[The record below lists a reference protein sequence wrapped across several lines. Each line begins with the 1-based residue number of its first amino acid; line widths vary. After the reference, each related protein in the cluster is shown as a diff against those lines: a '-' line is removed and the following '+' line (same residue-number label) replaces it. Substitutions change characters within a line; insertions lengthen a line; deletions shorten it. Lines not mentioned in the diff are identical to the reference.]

1 MSTILSPAPKL
12 QFFTE
17 GGIPLAGGKLYSY
30 AAGTTTPLATYT
42 TSTGIQNNT
51 NPIIL
56 DSRGEAAV
64 WLDAASYKLTLTDS
78 NDVEIWTVDNI
89 TTQDAM
95 NALTA
100 FEASLASSQGSSLVG
115 YAPASGPPNRTVQS
129 KLRDVVSVKDF
140 GAVGDGTT
148 DDTTA
153 LQAAIAY
160 CENVEQ
166 YGGRA
171 LYIPGGRYKISA
183 PLTLSKEF
191 ITIFGDGAWE
201 SQIYAVGLSTSA
213 LATANIEYLRPFLHD
228 FGIVNTGTG
237 KGIDFSNIFGQ
248 VYLGELKN
256 LYIES
261 GDDGFYAPRFFSMVM
276 MNVSSLS
283 RTGHSFRVAC
293 GPGVNWI
300 GCYALECGPGKAGY
314 RLRGLILMN
323 ACNGLNEGDF
333 WGVFGSNPTN
343 LDGFQSD
350 FPDND
355 FPDITLLNCNLER
368 WGSLTTGGEAVR
380 VVNTY
385 RNFTFIGGK
394 IDRFDL
400 ATNYSA
406 IINCF
411 AGSNG
416 GTEPVRLGIGS
427 LFMGGG
433 TPSLANLYS
442 SGQAFYFDTNDQ
454 FYTGGIISFKQGA
467 TIYPIL
473 RQWVAGDI
481 FGNNAHYFSA
491 ISPRRNSIQMVRYDE
506 FPAPVFTATISAFTM
521 TVTAVS
527 TGVLSI
533 GQVLTGGAIT
543 AGTYIT
549 AFVSGAGGPGTYTVS
564 ASQTLTSTQLTGT
577 SQLTPVGA
585 AQVINVTGH
594 TKVVVTPAAA
604 ASITQATFDA
614 TPNTVS
620 DFGRNGDLLIEA
632 GNANLTIN
640 HSASG
645 ANTFKLT
652 GGVNLTLAA
661 GQVVRFCLSD
671 TGGNWWQV

>member
-1 MSTILSPAPKL
+1 MSAILSPVPKL

-17 GGIPLAGGKLYSY
+17 GGVPLVGGKLYSY
-30 AAGTTTPLATYT
+30 AAGTTAPLPTYT
-42 TSTGIQNNT
+42 TASSTQL
-51 NPIIL
+51 NPNPVIL
-56 DSRGEAAV
+56 DSRGEASV
-64 WLDAASYKLTLTDS
+64 WLGSASYKLTLTDS
-78 NDVEIWTVDNI
+78 TDVEIWTVDNI
-89 TTQDAM
+89 TTQDAVV
-95 NALTA
+95 ALAA
-100 FEASLASSQGSSLVG
+100 FEVSLASTTNSAQGSSLVG
-115 YAPASGPPNRTVQS
+115 YVPVSGSGRTVQS
-129 KLRDVVSVKDF
+129 KLRDTVSVKDF

-148 DDTTA
+148 DDTVA
-153 LQAAIAY
+153 IQNAIAY
-160 CENVEQ
+160 CQNTAQ
-166 YGGRA
+166 YGGKA
-171 LYIPGGRYKISA
+171 LYIPGGRYRITAS
-183 PLTLSKEF
+183 LSVSKEF
-191 ITIFGDGAWE
+191 LTIYGDGPWE
-201 SQIYAVGLSTSA
+201 SQIYADGI
-213 LATANIEYLRPFLHD
+213 ATPVIKTAAMQYLRPFFHD
-228 FGIVNTGTG
+228 FGVVNTGTG
-237 KGIDFSNIFGQ
+237 KGIDFGSITGQ

-256 LYIES
+256 LYLES
-261 GDDGFYAPRFFSMVM
+261 GDDGFYAPHFFSMSM
-276 MNVSSLS
+276 INVSSLS

-314 RLRGLILMN
+314 RLRGGILMN

-333 WGVFGSNPTN
+333 WGVFGSNPSN
-343 LDGFQSD
+343 LDGFQND
-350 FPDND
+350 FDDND

-385 RNFTFIGGK
+385 RTFTFLGGK

-411 AGSNG
+411 TGSNG

-454 FYTGGIISFKQGA
+454 FYAGGIISFKQGA
-467 TIYPIL
+467 TVYPIL

-491 ISPRRNSIQMVRYDE
+491 ISPRRTSLQMVRYAE
-506 FPAPVFTATISAFTM
+506 PAS
-521 TVTAVS
+521 
-527 TGVLSI
+527 
-533 GQVLTGGAIT
+533 
-543 AGTYIT
+543 
-549 AFVSGAGGPGTYTVS
+549 
-564 ASQTLTSTQLTGT
+564 
-577 SQLTPVGA
+577 LTPVGA
-585 AQVINVTGH
+585 AQAIVVTGY
-594 TKVVVTPAAA
+594 TKVVVTPVAA
-604 ASITQATFDA
+604 ASISTATFDITTNA
-614 TPNTVS
+614 VS
-620 DFGRNGDLLIEA
+620 DYGRNGDLLIEA

-652 GGVNLTLAA
+652 GGVNLALAA

>member
-42 TSTGIQNNT
+42 ASTGTQNNT

-64 WLDAASYKLTLTDS
+64 WLGAASYKLKLTDS
-78 NDVEIWTVDNI
+78 TDVEIWTSDNI
-89 TTQDAM
+89 TTQDAI

-100 FEASLASSQGSSLVG
+100 FEASLASTQGSSLVG
-115 YAPASGPPNRTVQS
+115 YVPASGPPGRTVQA

-153 LQAAIAY
+153 LRAAIAY
-160 CENVEQ
+160 CESATSW
-166 YGGRA
+166 GGRA
-171 LYIPGGRYKISA
+171 LYIPGGRYLISGA
-183 PLTLSKEF
+183 LTLSKEF

-201 SQIYAVGLSTSA
+201 SRIYAVGLSTSA
-213 LATANIEYLRPFLHD
+213 LTTASMQYLRPFLHD
-228 FGIVNTGTG
+228 FAIENTGTG
-237 KGIDFSNIFGQ
+237 KGIDFGNITGQ

-261 GDDGFYAPRFFSMVM
+261 GDDGFYAPHFFSMSM
-276 MNVSSLS
+276 INVSSLS

-300 GCYALECGPGKAGY
+300 GCYALECGLGKAGY
-314 RLRGLILMN
+314 RLRGSILLN

-333 WGVFGSNPTN
+333 WGVFGSNPSN
-343 LDGFQSD
+343 LDGFQ
-350 FPDND
+350 ND
-355 FPDITLLNCNLER
+355 FADVDYPDITLLNCNLER

-380 VVNTY
+380 VVNVY
-385 RNFTFIGGK
+385 RAFTFIGGK

-411 AGSNG
+411 TGSNG

-427 LFMGGG
+427 LFLGGG

-442 SGQAFYFDTNDQ
+442 AGQAFYFDTNDQ
-454 FYTGGIISFKQGA
+454 FYTGGITSFKQGA
-467 TIYPIL
+467 TVYPIL

-481 FGNNAHYFSA
+481 YGNNAHYFSA
-491 ISPRRNSIQMVRYDE
+491 ISPRRTSLQMVRYAE
-506 FPAPVFTATISAFTM
+506 PAA
-521 TVTAVS
+521 
-527 TGVLSI
+527 
-533 GQVLTGGAIT
+533 
-543 AGTYIT
+543 
-549 AFVSGAGGPGTYTVS
+549 
-564 ASQTLTSTQLTGT
+564 
-577 SQLTPVGA
+577 LTPVGA
-585 AQVINVTGH
+585 AQAIVVTGY
-594 TKVVVTPAAA
+594 TKVVVTPVAA
-604 ASITQATFDA
+604 ASITTATFDV
-614 TPNTVS
+614 TTNVVS
-620 DFGRNGDLLIEA
+620 DYGRNGDLLIEA

-652 GGVNLTLAA
+652 GGVNLALAA

>member
-42 TSTGIQNNT
+42 TSSGIQNNT

-64 WLDAASYKLTLTDS
+64 WLGAASYKLKLTDS
-78 NDVEIWTVDNI
+78 TDVEIWTSDNI
-89 TTQDAM
+89 TTQDAI

-100 FEASLASSQGSSLVG
+100 FEASLASTQGSSLVG
-115 YAPASGPPNRTVQS
+115 YVPASGPPGRTVQA

-148 DDTTA
+148 NDTTA

-160 CENVEQ
+160 CESAEQ

-171 LYIPGGRYKISA
+171 LYIPGGRYLITGA
-183 PLTLSKEF
+183 LTLSKEF

-201 SQIYAVGLSTSA
+201 SQIYAVGLSTGA
-213 LATANIEYLRPFLHD
+213 LVTANIEYLRPFLHD

-314 RLRGLILMN
+314 RLRGGILMN

-333 WGVFGSNPTN
+333 WGVFGSNPSN
-343 LDGFQSD
+343 LDGFQND

-385 RNFTFIGGK
+385 RTFTFLGGK

-411 AGSNG
+411 TGSNG

-491 ISPRRNSIQMVRYDE
+491 ISPRRNSIQMVRYAE
-506 FPAPVFTATISAFTM
+506 PAA
-521 TVTAVS
+521 
-527 TGVLSI
+527 
-533 GQVLTGGAIT
+533 
-543 AGTYIT
+543 
-549 AFVSGAGGPGTYTVS
+549 
-564 ASQTLTSTQLTGT
+564 
-577 SQLTPVGA
+577 LTPVGA
-585 AQVINVTGH
+585 AQAIVVTGY
-594 TKVVVTPAAA
+594 TKVVVTPVAA
-604 ASITQATFDA
+604 ASITTATFDA

-652 GGVNLTLAA
+652 GGANLALAA

>member
-42 TSTGIQNNT
+42 TSSGIQNNT

-64 WLDAASYKLTLTDS
+64 WLGAASYKLKLTDS
-78 NDVEIWTVDNI
+78 TDVEIWTVDNI

-100 FEASLASSQGSSLVG
+100 FEASLASTQGSSLVG
-115 YAPASGPPNRTVQS
+115 YVPASGPPGRTVQA

-153 LQAAIAY
+153 LRAAIAY
-160 CENVEQ
+160 CESATSW
-166 YGGRA
+166 GGRA
-171 LYIPGGRYKISA
+171 LYIPGGRYLITGA
-183 PLTLSKEF
+183 LTLSKEF

-201 SQIYAVGLSTSA
+201 SRIYAVGLSTSA
-213 LATANIEYLRPFLHD
+213 LTTAAMQYLRPFLHD
-228 FGIVNTGTG
+228 FAVENTGTG

-343 LDGFQSD
+343 LDGFQND
-350 FPDND
+350 FADND

-380 VVNTY
+380 VVNVY
-385 RNFTFIGGK
+385 RAFTFIGGK

-411 AGSNG
+411 TGSNG

-442 SGQAFYFDTNDQ
+442 AGQAFYFDVNDQ
-454 FYTGGIISFKQGA
+454 FYTGGIVSFKQGA

-491 ISPRRNSIQMVRYDE
+491 ISPRRNSVQMVRYAE
-506 FPAPVFTATISAFTM
+506 PAA
-521 TVTAVS
+521 
-527 TGVLSI
+527 
-533 GQVLTGGAIT
+533 
-543 AGTYIT
+543 
-549 AFVSGAGGPGTYTVS
+549 
-564 ASQTLTSTQLTGT
+564 
-577 SQLTPVGA
+577 LTPVGA
-585 AQVINVTGH
+585 AQAIVVTGY
-594 TKVVVTPAAA
+594 TKVVVTPVAA
-604 ASITQATFDA
+604 ASITTATFDA

-620 DFGRNGDLLIEA
+620 DYGRNGDLLIEA

-652 GGVNLTLAA
+652 GAANLALAA

>member
-1 MSTILSPAPKL
+1 
-12 QFFTE
+12 
-17 GGIPLAGGKLYSY
+17 
-30 AAGTTTPLATYT
+30 
-42 TSTGIQNNT
+42 
-51 NPIIL
+51 
-56 DSRGEAAV
+56 
-64 WLDAASYKLTLTDS
+64 
-78 NDVEIWTVDNI
+78 
-89 TTQDAM
+89 
-95 NALTA
+95 
-100 FEASLASSQGSSLVG
+100 
-115 YAPASGPPNRTVQS
+115 
-129 KLRDVVSVKDF
+129 VVSVKDF

-160 CENVEQ
+160 CENAEQ

-171 LYIPGGRYKISA
+171 LYIPGGRYKISGA
-183 PLTLSKEF
+183 LTLSKEF

-213 LATANIEYLRPFLHD
+213 LATANMEYLRPFLHD

-256 LYIES
+256 IYIES

-300 GCYALECGPGKAGY
+300 GCYALECGLGKAGY
-314 RLRGLILMN
+314 RLRGSILMN

-333 WGVFGSNPTN
+333 WGVFGSNPSN

-350 FPDND
+350 FADND

-380 VVNTY
+380 VVNVY

-411 AGSNG
+411 TGSNG

-442 SGQAFYFDTNDQ
+442 AGQAFYFDTNDQ
-454 FYTGGIISFKQGA
+454 FYTGGITTFKQGA

-491 ISPRRNSIQMVRYDE
+491 ISPRRNSIQMVRYAE
-506 FPAPVFTATISAFTM
+506 PAA
-521 TVTAVS
+521 
-527 TGVLSI
+527 
-533 GQVLTGGAIT
+533 
-543 AGTYIT
+543 
-549 AFVSGAGGPGTYTVS
+549 
-564 ASQTLTSTQLTGT
+564 
-577 SQLTPVGA
+577 LTPVGA
-585 AQVINVTGH
+585 GQAIVVTGY

-604 ASITQATFDA
+604 ASITTATFDA

-632 GNANLTIN
+632 GNANLTIIY
-640 HSASG
+640 SASG
-645 ANTFKLT
+645 ANTFRLA
-652 GGVNLTLAA
+652 GGVSLALAA